1 MRPFQLLIIVLAG
14 WCSAA
19 ADEPA
24 HPIWVIAHRGAAA
37 EAPENTLAAIEAA
50 VKMGCDVVEVDV
62 RLSRDG
68 RAVLMHDGT
77 VDRTTNGRGRVE
89 GLTWAQL
96 RELDAGVGFST
107 AFRGT
112 RIPQL
117 QEAIDVV
124 RARAKLYLD
133 LKVTD
138 FEPIVSVVR
147 QAKFSK
153 SVFYRVYRPG
163 DVARIRR
170 LDPSSRVIIDI
181 GQLSLLPGAA
191 EVLLKQYPDVVLSL
205 DIGSWTE
212 QLENTLKRH
221 SSQWFLN
228 VLGRETHA
236 SELQRALDR
245 RPTGIMTD
253 SPRVLLDLLR
263 RSVGESRH
271 SSERPAFLDSVPDQ
285 LPDIRRHGVRI
296 WLDQAVE
303 DRTIVTVVLEE
314 GAFNT
319 VLQGQGGR
327 QRRIRETSQRLLHD
341 PFHSVGRELL
351 PAAVSFSQKPY
362 RVRFGERLFQHSHF
376 HRCRHTVCFPFG
388 GY

>member
-24 HPIWVIAHRGAAA
+24 RPVWVIAHRGAAA

-107 AFRGT
+107 AFQGT

-170 LDPSSRVIIDI
+170 LDPSSQVIIDI

-191 EVLLKQYPDVVLSL
+191 EVLLRQYPDAVLSL
-205 DIGSWTE
+205 DLGSWTK
-212 QLENTLKRH
+212 QLENKLKRH
-221 SSQWFLN
+221 SSRWFLN
-228 VLGRETHA
+228 VPGRQTHA
-236 SELQRALDR
+236 SELKRAVDL

-263 RSVGESRH
+263 RSVGHQGTAANARRSWIRSRI
-271 SSERPAFLDSVPDQ
+271 SLLISGGTAFGSGWTKPS
-285 LPDIRRHGVRI
+285 
-296 WLDQAVE
+296 
-303 DRTIVTVVLEE
+303 RTE
-314 GAFNT
+314 
-319 VLQGQGGR
+319 
-327 QRRIRETSQRLLHD
+327 
-341 PFHSVGRELL
+341 P
-351 PAAVSFSQKPY
+351 
-362 RVRFGERLFQHSHF
+362 
-376 HRCRHTVCFPFG
+376 
-388 GY
+388 